1 MATQAERESDLRTRF
16 GDVLTLTDLA
26 SVLRY
31 VSVGA
36 IRKARSRGQLPV
48 QLIKMQ
54 GRRGW
59 FATSEAV
66 AEYLC
71 ALEDARKQTNKSD

>member
-1 MATQAERESDLRTRF
+1 MATQAEREADLRTRF

-26 SVLRY
+26 VVLRY
-31 VSVGA
+31 ASVGA

-48 QLIKMQ
+48 QLVKMQ

-59 FATSEAV
+59 FATADAV
-66 AEYLC
+66 AEYLSS
-71 ALEDARKQTNKSD
+71 LEAERKQASQPD